1 MATLLKKEYSRQFEF
16 QDLYKTLTAEYNSA
30 VVEYL
35 FENLKEHEKNKIVCY
50 YDSEGHHRD
59 IKMDNVDVFI
69 DMKPATKIP
78 HLNNQFRSV
87 NKELPESGIY
97 IGCFKD
103 NKKGAKEKFINA
115 GNVTGKSLI
124 MKIQKSNAA
133 QGGGEEKKFKFFSLK
148 QNTKMY
154 SLAEMLGR
162 LAFCGFEI
170 LNFKYVDDLVYFV
183 ARKKCHPLNETD
195 PSFKLIM
202 QMKRVGKNGKIIGV
216 YKFRTMY
223 PYSEYIQDYVVNNN
237 GYDAVGKPNM
247 DFRVTGFGKVIRK
260 VWIDEVPQI
269 INVLKGDMNI
279 VGVRPITRFGFNK
292 LTPELQIERIKYKPG
307 LIPPNV
313 ALKLTGFNGVMD
325 AETRY
330 LKEMRKNP
338 LKTNVKY
345 FFMAVYNILTFRA
358 KSN

>member
-1 MATLLKKEYSRQFEF
+1 
-16 QDLYKTLTAEYNSA
+16 
-30 VVEYL
+30 
-35 FENLKEHEKNKIVCY
+35 
-50 YDSEGHHRD
+50 
-59 IKMDNVDVFI
+59 
-69 DMKPATKIP
+69 
-78 HLNNQFRSV
+78 
-87 NKELPESGIY
+87 
-97 IGCFKD
+97 
-103 NKKGAKEKFINA
+103 
-115 GNVTGKSLI
+115 
-124 MKIQKSNAA
+124 
-133 QGGGEEKKFKFFSLK
+133 
-148 QNTKMY
+148 
-154 SLAEMLGR
+154 
-162 LAFCGFEI
+162 
-170 LNFKYVDDLVYFV
+170 
-183 ARKKCHPLNETD
+183 
-195 PSFKLIM
+195 
-202 QMKRVGKNGKIIGV
+202 
-216 YKFRTMY
+216 MY

-338 LKTNVKY
+338 LKTNIKY
-345 FFMAVYNILTFRA
+345 FFMAVYNILTFKA